1 MLRNNLICTMYNRKR
16 NIIKLLSDF
25 IKEEDGIGV
34 GEIILILVVLIS
46 LVLIF
51 KSKITN
57 LVNSIFTK
65 ITNNANQV

>member
-34 GEIILILVVLIS
+34 VEIILVLVVLIS

>member
-16 NIIKLLSDF
+16 NIIKFLSDF

-34 GEIILILVVLIS
+34 VEIILILVVLIS

>member
-25 IKEEDGIGV
+25 FKEEDGIGV
-34 GEIILILVVLIS
+34 VEILLILVVLIS
-46 LVLIF
+46 LVLMF
-51 KSKITN
+51 KSKLTN